1 MTTRH
6 YILVS
11 LLASFLVGCSTHN
24 VRDFPPLFDYRAE
37 GETESLDIAGP
48 FYSHRHSHNRSEW
61 AFRPF
66 ISKYEDKDKGI
77 CEYQFLYP
85 LGKYRR
91 TKERRYIQFI
101 PFVKSGEYLA
111 ERRKKAK
118 ASEFF
123 PVFWGTTEDGEKYG
137 GFFPFYGT
145 FKNRFGRDRMTFFLW
160 PLYSSSREDDTTT
173 YKFMW
178 PFFSYTTG
186 KNRKG
191 FRIWPLYG
199 YDKKDGVY
207 LKRFVLWPFFIHQKT
222 HLDTDNPKD
231 FFAIFPLYVSIK
243 SKSERSRTAL
253 FPLFTFYER
262 DRDNFRQRTYPWP
275 ILTYAKGDGYESRN
289 VLPLYS
295 WQKKEGYKSFYV
307 LSPIYKHE
315 VEWDKNSNTVTD
327 YLFLINKY
335 ERKTFKEEN
344 GKAKILRFWPLF
356 YYRVKKEGDVRF
368 DFPHIIPIENE
379 GFDRNYGPLFHIY
392 QYRKDANGN
401 EQSKFLWGLYTY
413 RKRGLSES
421 RNLSFIASYKKDM
434 EFKKFSLLKGL
445 FEYQSKEGTNS
456 LRFLYLPWRIRWQ
469 KRTESARVCEDF

>member
-1 MTTRH
+1 VTTRH

-307 LSPIYKHE
+307 LWPIYKHE

>member
-1 MTTRH
+1 
-6 YILVS
+6 
-11 LLASFLVGCSTHN
+11 VGCSTHN

-307 LSPIYKHE
+307 LWPIYKHE